1 MFIFHRSFWAVGAG
15 IATACAIVA
24 ASVILN
30 RPPSI
35 PAASGPAKVSS
46 EVLPALAPAS

>member
-30 RPPSI
+30 RPPSK
-35 PAASGPAKVSS
+35 PAAS
-46 EVLPALAPAS
+46 APASLSSEAPAAAVPAS